1 MEKTPKKKSGVF
13 MKTIFKKKSGAK
25 LSAAAKKRNT
35 IITGAVVLGFALI
48 GVITVISLVISY
60 IALIFDNSAEKTK
73 FQQFIKPV
81 VMVDPVAFSSPSAAD
96 EHALLMS
103 SMWNLLM
110 RVGEDTAYPE
120 DEYGMMTIP
129 AGDLDVSA
137 ANLFGS
143 DVKLSHQSFM
153 NNSITFEYN
162 EETLSYIVPPM
173 GYTMQYEPRVDKIKK
188 RGKIYTLTVAYIN
201 SNTSLSTESSEKDY
215 DKQMYYILEKIG
227 KDKFVIR
234 EIRDVEG
241 NEINITSQPSTS
253 VTSSGIS
260 QTETES
266 SSISKQE

>member
-1 MEKTPKKKSGVF
+1 

-25 LSAAAKKRNT
+25 ISEAAKKRNT

-48 GVITVISLVISY
+48 GVITVISLIISL
-60 IALIFDNSAEKTK
+60 IASAFDNSEEKAK

-81 VMVDPVAFSSPSAAD
+81 VMVDPVAFSSPSEAD

-110 RVGEDTAYPE
+110 KVGEDTAYPE

-129 AGDLDVSA
+129 SSDLDVSA

-143 DVKLSHQSFM
+143 DAVLSHQSFM

-162 EETLSYIVPPM
+162 EETLSYTVPPM

-188 RGKIYTLTVAYIN
+188 RGKTYTLTVAYIN

-215 DKQMYYILEKIG
+215 DKLMYYILEKTG
-227 KDKFVIR
+227 KDKYIIR
-234 EIRDVEG
+234 EIRDVEE
-241 NEINITSQPSTS
+241 NELNINSQPNNSQT
-253 VTSSGIS
+253 TSSGIS

-266 SSISKQE
+266 SSISVQE

>member
-1 MEKTPKKKSGVF
+1 
-13 MKTIFKKKSGAK
+13 MKTIFKRKSGAK
-25 LSAAAKKRNT
+25 VSEATKKRNT

-48 GVITVISLVISY
+48 GVVTVISLIISL
-60 IALIFDNSAEKTK
+60 IASAFDNSEEKAK

-81 VMVDPVAFSSPSAAD
+81 VMVDPVAFASPNEAD

-110 RVGEDTAYPE
+110 KVGEDTAYPE

-129 AGDLDVSA
+129 SSDLDVSA

-162 EETLSYIVPPM
+162 EETLSYVVPPM
-173 GYTMQYEPRVDKIKK
+173 GYTMQYEPRVDKIKR
-188 RGKIYTLTVAYIN
+188 RGKTYTLTVAYIN
-201 SNTSLSTESSEKDY
+201 SNTALNTESTEKDY
-215 DKQMYYILEKIG
+215 DKLMYYILEKTG

-241 NEINITSQPSTS
+241 NEINITSQPSTNQT
-253 VTSSGIS
+253 TSSGIS

-266 SSISKQE
+266 SSISVQE